1 MEYALSRTRAKDMVL
16 GTGSLSVAAEIIEW
30 KRKIAPE
37 LYPDL
42 LLDTVAGNDPNNR

>member
-30 KRKIAPE
+30 KRKVVPE
-37 LYPDL
+37 LYPDFSA
-42 LLDTVAGNDPNNR
+42 DTVAGNDPNKR